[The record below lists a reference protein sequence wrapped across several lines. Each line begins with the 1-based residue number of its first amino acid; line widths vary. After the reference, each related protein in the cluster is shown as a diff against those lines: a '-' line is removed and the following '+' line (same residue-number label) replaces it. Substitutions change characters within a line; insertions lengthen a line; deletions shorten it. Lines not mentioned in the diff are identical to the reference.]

1 MSKFSNTTREKFY
14 FSLQG
19 FTIIE
24 MVIIF
29 GILMIISGTL
39 ITSLHTGEQQ
49 IALFTEQARII
60 SVISRAKSLS
70 IATFGQAGVVPCGFG
85 VHFEA
90 PNFLIFKDLADN
102 CQDADRIFKYSEPN
116 EIYESFQLDP
126 RVVFYSVSL
135 TDIDFIPPN
144 PTIVIT
150 PDQAEATIIL
160 KTANGNNS
168 AVIKVNRAGQIST
181 Q

>member
-1 MSKFSNTTREKFY
+1 MKTKELKSSC
-14 FSLQG
+14 G

-29 GILMIISGTL
+29 GILMIISATL

-49 IALFTEQARII
+49 IALFKEQARII

-70 IATFGQAGVVPCGFG
+70 VATFGEKSVPVPCGYG

-90 PNFLIFKDLADN
+90 PNFLIFEDLADN
-102 CQDADRIFKYSEPN
+102 CQNADNKYSSMPN

-126 RVVFYSVSL
+126 RVVFDTVGL

-150 PDQAEATIIL
+150 PIPENGEAIIIL
-160 KTANGNNS
+160 KTANGINQ
-168 AVIKVNRAGQIST
+168 ATIRVNGAGQIST
-181 Q
+181 E